1 MSTPKYPNITV
12 QLLGRDGNAFAIL
25 GRVQGAMRRG
35 GVPQDDI
42 KKFMEEATKGDYDR
56 LLTTVMSWVD
66 VE

>member
-1 MSTPKYPNITV
+1 MSKPKYPNITV

-25 GRVQGAMRRG
+25 GRVQKAMRRG
-35 GVPQDDI
+35 GVPQEDI
-42 KKFMEEATKGDYDR
+42 KKFMEEATKSDYDR

>member
-25 GRVQGAMRRG
+25 GRVQKAMRRG
-35 GVPQDDI
+35 GVPQEDI
-42 KKFMEEATKGDYDR
+42 KKFMEEATKSDYDR

>member
-12 QLLGRDGNAFAIL
+12 ELLGRDGNAFAIL
-25 GRVQGAMRRG
+25 GRVQKAMRRG

-42 KKFMEEATKGDYDR
+42 KKFMEEATKSDYDR

>member
-25 GRVQGAMRRG
+25 GRVQKAMRRG

-42 KKFMEEATKGDYDR
+42 KKFMEEATKSDYDR

>member
-25 GRVQGAMRRG
+25 GRVQSAMRRG
-35 GVPQDDI
+35 GVPQEDI
-42 KKFMEEATKGDYDR
+42 KKFMDEATKGDYDR

>member
-1 MSTPKYPNITV
+1 M
-12 QLLGRDGNAFAIL
+12 LGRDGNAFAIL